1 MSSKGFLILAQNNK
15 DVDYIKQAYALA
27 LSIKFSQVTHSSVSL
42 VTNDVVPDEYAN
54 AFDNI
59 LPIPWEDSAKDS
71 EWKVENRWKLYHVTP
86 YEETIVLDS
95 DMLFLEDI
103 TAWWNHLENYDLKFC
118 SKIKNY
124 KSEIIKQDTVHRKAF
139 ISNNLPNVYFA
150 LHYFKK
156 SEAAH
161 EFYKTLEFVVNNW
174 EYCYGKFA
182 PNEYQ
187 NWLSID
193 LASAIAIEIL
203 DIAHTVI
210 DLSGPLEFIHMKP
223 AIQGWALTSS
233 KWQDT
238 VHSLFTTSGELLIA
252 NIKQFKLFH
261 YVEKDFITPV
271 ILSKLRNLADAR
283 R

>member
-1 MSSKGFLILAQNNK
+1 MSNKGFLILAQNNK

-27 LSIKFSQVTHSSVSL
+27 LSIKFSQATYNNVSL
-42 VTNDVVPDEYAN
+42 VTNDVVPEEYASV
-54 AFDNI
+54 FDNI
-59 LPIPWEDSAKDS
+59 LSIPWEDNAKDS
-71 EWKVENRWKLYHVTP
+71 DWKIENRWKLYHVTP

-95 DMLFLEDI
+95 DMLLLEDI
-103 TAWWNHLENYDLKFC
+103 TLWWNHLENYDLKFC

-124 KSEIIKQDTVHRKAF
+124 KSEIVKQDTVHRKAF

-156 SEAAH
+156 SDFAH

-174 EYCYGKFA
+174 ELCYGKFA

-203 DIAHTVI
+203 DISYNVT
-210 DLSGPLEFIHMKP
+210 DLNCPLEFIHMKP
-223 AIQGWALTSS
+223 AIQGWALTPS

>member
-27 LSIKFSQVTHSSVSL
+27 LSIKFSQKTYSSVSL
-42 VTNDVVPDEYAN
+42 VTNDIVPEEFTS

-103 TAWWNHLENYDLKFC
+103 TFWWNYLEPHDLKFC

-124 KSEIIKQDTVHRKAF
+124 KSDIIKQDLVHRKTF
-139 ISNNLPNVYFA
+139 ISNDLPNVYFA

-156 SEAAH
+156 SDAAH

-174 EYCYGKFA
+174 EYCYGQLA
-182 PNEYQ
+182 PTEYQ

-203 DIAHTVI
+203 DIAHLVT
-210 DLSGPLEFIHMKP
+210 DSNGPLEFIHMKP
-223 AIQGWALTSS
+223 AIQGWALTPS

-238 VHSLFTTSGELLIA
+238 VHSLFTSDGELLIA